1 MDNTIHITLMRHGR
15 SLADDEMVHEGRYD
29 SPLTD
34 VGRAQ
39 VRSRA
44 EEWKRSGVTFD
55 LIFASTLVRASESA
69 QIVGETLDVPIEH
82 DPDWMELDNGPLAGL
97 PFDVGNERYP
107 KPDFSN
113 PFQPYIVATGD
124 GESSWDIDESR
135 RERPATRDQKR
146 TAIVPGGGPRRHPQR
161 RHVLHTGRPAPPRG
175 PRSSGVHFN
184 FGDACFVRT
193 FITRVGTSGRSGRW
207 LRRRTSCATLLAQE
221 TVSSTLATGNVHRSP
236 SHSAEATVV
245 YGAFLRSKQW

>member
-107 KPDFSN
+107 EPDFSN
-113 PFQPYIVATGD
+113 PFQPYLVAAGE
-124 GESSWDIDESR
+124 GESSWDLVSR
-135 RERPATRDQKR
+135 AASALQRVVRRGQRSSLVVAHGGILN
-146 TAIVPGGGPRRHPQR
+146 AAMYCILGVPP
-161 RHVLHTGRPAPPRG
+161 PPRG
-175 PRSSGVHFN
+175 ARSSGVHFV

-193 FITRVGTSGRSGRW
+193 SYDPGRHVWAIGEM
-207 LRRRTSCATLLAQE
+207 AAQ
-221 TVSSTLATGNVHRSP
+221 AG
-236 SHSAEATVV
+236 
-245 YGAFLRSKQW
+245 

>member
-39 VRSRA
+39 VMSRA
-44 EEWKRSGVTFD
+44 EEWKRAGVTFD

-97 PFDVGNERYP
+97 PFGVGRERYP
-107 KPDFSN
+107 EPDFSN
-113 PFQPYIVATGD
+113 PFQPYLVAAGE
-124 GESSWDIDESR
+124 GESSWDMMSR
-135 RERPATRDQKR
+135 AASALQRVIRRGQRSSLVVAH
-146 TAIVPGGGPRRHPQR
+146 GGMYCILGIPP
-161 RHVLHTGRPAPPRG
+161 PPRG
-175 PRSSGVHFN
+175 ARSSGVHFV
-184 FGDACFVRT
+184 FGDACF
-193 FITRVGTSGRSGRW
+193 I
-207 LRRRTSCATLLAQE
+207 RTSYAPGRHVW
-221 TVSSTLATGNVHRSP
+221 TVREMAARAG
-236 SHSAEATVV
+236 
-245 YGAFLRSKQW
+245 